1 MTKLD
6 ARNQKN
12 FMGERKIKW
21 IETWYTNEQWM
32 NRMHKLRRNFTIK
45 KIYAIK
51 IFSCNIVCGS
61 VSKQNVIYTNLSIK
75 V

>member
-6 ARNQKN
+6 AGIQKN
-12 FMGERKIKW
+12 FKGEEKIKS

-45 KIYAIK
+45 
-51 IFSCNIVCGS
+51 
-61 VSKQNVIYTNLSIK
+61 
-75 V
+75 